1 MDWAFGQI
9 ADQLA
14 DVDGLAAPDPVEA
27 MRVMVRRL
35 LEVHSRHPHM
45 SRLVTME
52 AATANPRLTYLYEAH
67 VVPLA
72 ARLLAPVKTLVDR
85 GVLTLTEV
93 DIRSLHFVSA
103 PRSGR
108 AVQHGALRQDA
119 QPRWTPWTPTPCA
132 SMRAWSPT

>member
-1 MDWAFGQI
+1 VDWAFGQI

-35 LEVHSRHPHM
+35 LEVYSRHSHT

-67 VVPLA
+67 VL
-72 ARLLAPVKTLVDR
+72 
-85 GVLTLTEV
+85 
-93 DIRSLHFVSA
+93 I
-103 PRSGR
+103 
-108 AVQHGALRQDA
+108 
-119 QPRWTPWTPTPCA
+119 
-132 SMRAWSPT
+132 

>member
-1 MDWAFGQI
+1 
-9 ADQLA
+9 
-14 DVDGLAAPDPVEA
+14 
-27 MRVMVRRL
+27 MVRRL
-35 LEVHSRHPHM
+35 LEVYSRHSHT
-45 SRLVTME
+45 SVGLVTME

-67 VVPLA
+67 VVPLPLACWPRSRRWSTA
-72 ARLLAPVKTLVDR
+72 ACSPRWTFEACTSSI
-85 GVLTLTEV
+85 T
-93 DIRSLHFVSA
+93 

>member
-1 MDWAFGQI
+1 VAFNRELGGSHNLINQRFGSKEALWYVTVDWAFGQI

-27 MRVMVRRL
+27 MRVMVHRL

-67 VVPLA
+67 VVPLP
-72 ARLLAPVKTLVDR
+72 LACW
-85 GVLTLTEV
+85 
-93 DIRSLHFVSA
+93 
-103 PRSGR
+103 PRSR
-108 AVQHGALRQDA
+108 RWSTAACS
-119 QPRWTPWTPTPCA
+119 PRWTFEACT
-132 SMRAWSPT
+132 S